1 MASDRQDRHLL
12 TDIALELLDHQLR
25 PVYRVATVQKR
36 VKGDNGV
43 RRLTDMVTVS
53 GRDNLALAFMLRLLT
68 ARGELRQL
76 AHPDYGSRL
85 HELIGRPNT
94 ENTRNLVKL
103 YILEALQ
110 QEPRVAR
117 VMKLEISPVPASRD
131 QVRVDLQVQP
141 AAAGEPVVIDG
152 LVINL

>member
-53 GRDNLALAFMLRLLT
+53 GRDNLAQAIMLRLLT

-117 VMKLEISPVPASRD
+117 VVKLEISPVPASRD

-141 AAAGEPVVIDG
+141 AATGEPVVIDG